1 MYHGAVLGGAIVH
14 SAVTFGPGR
23 GDERR
28 RNKEAMRHKTELPSV
43 LDVDVTTD
51 GQLAGAADYARD
63 KIGGLGRLTH
73 EPVLYTRVK
82 LTRHPD
88 PAVERPVIAQ
98 ANVDVNGRLV
108 RVQVE
113 GVTASEA
120 IDRLQSRL
128 RHRLE
133 RIAEHWEA
141 RRGKAPAPGP
151 HEWRHQSE
159 PTQRPTYFPRPEA
172 ERRIIRRK
180 SFTLAPCTVD
190 RAAVEMDMLDYDF
203 HLFNEKGTGTTGVL
217 YRVGPTGY
225 RLALATPAVLGQMA
239 PFELPLTI
247 SRQPAPCLTVER
259 ATERLGLLG
268 LPFLFFIDAAQGRA
282 SVLYHRYDGHY
293 GLITPAG

>member
-1 MYHGAVLGGAIVH
+1 
-14 SAVTFGPGR
+14 
-23 GDERR
+23 
-28 RNKEAMRHKTELPSV
+28 MRHKTELPSV
-43 LDVDVTTD
+43 LDVDVTTR
-51 GQLAGAADYARD
+51 GQLPGAAEYARD

-73 EPVLYTRVK
+73 EPVLYARVK

-98 ANVDVNGRLV
+98 ASLDVNGRLV

-113 GVTASEA
+113 DATARDA
-120 IDRLQSRL
+120 IDRLESRL

-141 RRGKAPAPGP
+141 RRGKAPAAGP

-159 PTQRPTYFPRPEA
+159 PAQRPHYFPRPED
-172 ERRIIRRK
+172 ERQIIRRK

-190 RAAVEMDMLDYDF
+190 EAAVEMDLLDYDF
-203 HLFNEKGTGTTGVL
+203 HLFTEKGTGTASVL
-217 YRVGPTGY
+217 YRGGPTGY
-225 RLALATPAVLGQMA
+225 RLAQVKPVPATQLAH
-239 PFELPLTI
+239 FELPVTI
-247 SRQPAPCLTVER
+247 SPQPSPCLTVEQ

-293 GLITPAG
+293 GLIAPAG